1 MYLDNASTTWPK
13 PPEVADAV
21 KDFISGLCPNPGRG
35 SCGPGRMA
43 GRTILQCRMALAR
56 LFSCDDPLR
65 VCLTPGVTWALN
77 TVILG
82 LVKPG
87 DHIVTGS
94 MEHNSVM
101 RPIQFLARRGVEFT
115 VVRCDGSGRL
125 SPDDFREALRPN
137 TALAVLNHASNVNG
151 AVQPVAGVG
160 AACRERGVPLLVD
173 VAQSAGVIPVSSASL
188 NADIIAFTG
197 HKALFGPM
205 ATGGLVFSRC
215 FDPQR
220 VQPLAHG
227 GTGSRSEV
235 EFQPDFLPDRF
246 EPGTPNGPGIAGLLA
261 GVEFVLRVGTD
272 AIRQT
277 ETRLASIL
285 AAGLRDVPGAEVFHP
300 GEGPV
305 TAAVSFRIRGMENAA
320 IAGVLADEF
329 GICCRH
335 GLQCAPCAHRTL
347 GTLPGGLVRLSP
359 GYFNTED
366 EIKTAIDAVRTAQR
380 RCG

>member
-13 PPEVADAV
+13 PPEVAEAV
-21 KDFISGLCPNPGRG
+21 GSFISGLCPNPGRG
-35 SCGPGRMA
+35 SCGPGRIA
-43 GRTILQCRMALAR
+43 GRTILQCRMAIAE
-56 LFSCDDPLR
+56 LFSCEDPLR

-82 LVKPG
+82 LARPG

-101 RPIQFLARRGVEFT
+101 RPIQYLARRGVAFT
-115 VVRCDGSGRL
+115 VVRCDGNGRL
-125 SPDDFREALRPN
+125 SPDDFRAAFRPN
-137 TALAVLNHASNVNG
+137 TVLAVINHASNVNG
-151 AVQPVAGVG
+151 AVQPVAEIGSV
-160 AACRERGVPLLVD
+160 CRETGVPLLVD
-173 VAQSAGVIPVSSASL
+173 VAQSAGIMPISSAYL

-205 ATGGLVFSRC
+205 ATGGLLFSRC
-215 FDPQR
+215 FDPVR
-220 VQPLAHG
+220 VEPLAHG

-235 EFQPDFLPDRF
+235 ELQPDFLPDRF

-261 GVEFVLRVGTD
+261 GVGFVLRVGID
-272 AIRQT
+272 AIRER
-277 ETRLASIL
+277 ETRLASML
-285 AAGLRDVPGAEVFHP
+285 AEGLREIPGAEVFHP
-300 GEGPV
+300 SEGPV
-305 TAAVSFRIRGMENAA
+305 TAAVSFRISGIENAA
-320 IAGVLADEF
+320 LAAILADEY

-347 GTLPGGLVRLSP
+347 GTLPAGLVRLSP

-366 EIKTAIDAVRTAQR
+366 EIVAALGAVRAAGKR
-380 RCG
+380 SV